1 MLEFLGLRRDIPQLL
16 AAMDAFVLPSD
27 QEGFSNALIEAM
39 AAGVPV
45 VVSDHQGNLEAVEPE
60 VSGLVFPQGDA
71 AALRNCLREILQ
83 HPARAQEL
91 REAAHRRVAANFTVE
106 QYGRRLQGIYDRL
119 VRQRLDPTW

>member
-1 MLEFLGLRRDIPQLL
+1 
-16 AAMDAFVLPSD
+16 
-27 QEGFSNALIEAM
+27 
-39 AAGVPV
+39 
-45 VVSDHQGNLEAVEPE
+45 
-60 VSGLVFPQGDA
+60 
-71 AALRNCLREILQ
+71 LREILQ